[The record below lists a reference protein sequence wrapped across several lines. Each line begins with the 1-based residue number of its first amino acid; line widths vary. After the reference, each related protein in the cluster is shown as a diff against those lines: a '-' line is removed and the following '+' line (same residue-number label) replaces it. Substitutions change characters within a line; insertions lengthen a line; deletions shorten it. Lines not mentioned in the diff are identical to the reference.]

1 MLDSGT
7 GHTALLLVTQL
18 CCWSHSSVACSVV
31 YRIAT
36 LLLLATGFFVGGARV
51 KCVGE
56 LENNCKKCI
65 NYNKRQP
72 KRFQMKSQWM
82 QGCPSIQCLV
92 KHSNQE
98 GTLMYTGKQRMLGT
112 SSQED
117 VLSIHCRDV
126 WFANEAPCLCTFA
139 YQYTRVPSCLSAL

>member
-1 MLDSGT
+1 MISQTYMLDSGT

-65 NYNKRQP
+65 NKTV
-72 KRFQMKSQWM
+72 KRFQMKSN
-82 QGCPSIQCLV
+82 GCRDVQHTGLQSTQTRRNTCILV
-92 KHSNQE
+92 SKGAQTR
-98 GTLMYTGKQRMLGT
+98 GLGT
-112 SSQED
+112 SSQASLHQWLHD
-117 VLSIHCRDV
+117 NCRI
-126 WFANEAPCLCTFA
+126 
-139 YQYTRVPSCLSAL
+139 Y